1 MVKCYR
7 RNLRFLEEIKMET
20 NEFERPQSDAEL
32 EAQALLEEK
41 PKENVLLGIV
51 GALLFSLAG
60 TLTYFILYQLG
71 YLAALSGIV
80 AVICA
85 MYGYKLFAKG
95 ESKKTVVIAVI
106 MSFLAIVLAW
116 YGCLAKDVYDA
127 YAEWYQSGEID
138 YAITFGTAF
147 SKAYIFLDNAD
158 VARPYYTDLVMS
170 LFLSIIGCVGMFVR
184 SNSGKKT
191 KSKDK
196 TE

>member
-1 MVKCYR
+1 
-7 RNLRFLEEIKMET
+7 
-20 NEFERPQSDAEL
+20 
-32 EAQALLEEK
+32 
-41 PKENVLLGIV
+41 
-51 GALLFSLAG
+51 
-60 TLTYFILYQLG
+60 
-71 YLAALSGIV
+71 
-80 AVICA
+80 

-95 ESKKTVVIAVI
+95 ESKKTVIIAIIV
-106 MSFLAIVLAW
+106 SFLAIVLAW

-147 SKAYIFLDNAD
+147 SKAYIFLDDAD

-184 SNSGKKT
+184 SNSNKKT
-191 KSKDK
+191 KSKGK

>member
-1 MVKCYR
+1 
-7 RNLRFLEEIKMET
+7 MET
-20 NEFERPQSDAEL
+20 NEFERPQSEAEL
-32 EAQALLEEK
+32 KAQALVEEK
-41 PKENVLLGIV
+41 PKENVFLGIV

-60 TLTYFILYQLG
+60 TVTYFVLYQLG

-95 ESKKTVVIAVI
+95 ESKKTVVIAVV

-147 SKAYIFLDNAD
+147 SNAYKFLDDAD
-158 VARPYYTDLVMS
+158 VARTYYTDLVMS

-184 SNSGKKT
+184 NNSAKKT
-191 KSKDK
+191 KSKGK

>member
-1 MVKCYR
+1 
-7 RNLRFLEEIKMET
+7 MET
-20 NEFERPQSDAEL
+20 NEFERPQSEAEL

-60 TLTYFILYQLG
+60 TVTYFILYQLG

-106 MSFLAIVLAW
+106 VSFLAIVLAW

-147 SKAYIFLDNAD
+147 SKAYIFLDDAD

-184 SNSGKKT
+184 SNSNKKT
-191 KSKDK
+191 KSKGK

>member
-1 MVKCYR
+1 
-7 RNLRFLEEIKMET
+7 MET
-20 NEFERPQSDAEL
+20 NEFERPQSEAEL

-60 TLTYFILYQLG
+60 TVTYFVLYQLG

-106 MSFLAIVLAW
+106 MSFLAIVLGTDALQRMFMTHMPS
-116 YGCLAKDVYDA
+116 GIKAAK
-127 YAEWYQSGEID
+127 S
-138 YAITFGTAF
+138 ITQ
-147 SKAYIFLDNAD
+147 
-158 VARPYYTDLVMS
+158 
-170 LFLSIIGCVGMFVR
+170 
-184 SNSGKKT
+184 
-191 KSKDK
+191 
-196 TE
+196 